1 MLKNQ
6 LIIWKLLQRQGFVL
20 PPLSILSD
28 IQGIM
33 YLRVTKGLVRRSSL
47 LQAVQLKNE
56 GGR

>member
-6 LIIWKLLQRQGFVL
+6 LIIRKLLQSQGFVL
-20 PPLSILSD
+20 PPLSIVSD
-28 IQGIM
+28 IQDIM
-33 YLRVTKGLVRRSSL
+33 YLRGTKVLVRRSSL